1 MRNRTCSAVEKRAC
15 SRRGTPRTRR
25 ARNLYPISGLSIGQ
39 SCPSNHK
46 RLGDTWSIGQAP
58 TNANRWPSTTQA
70 QRETKTPR
78 NSSSPILTRSAMNTV
93 YLSIC
98 LSCQLLHRVPHFHHP
113 HSLSSSS
120 SNNHVAPGRK
130 TVSVDTKRERE
141 RKGRSARLLQTP
153 TAGHRPPK
161 RKVRPKTPG
170 IDRPDANKRK
180 TLAIDPPSEERGNK

>member
-1 MRNRTCSAVEKRAC
+1 MRNRACSTVEKRAC

-39 SCPSNHK
+39 SCPSTHK
-46 RLGDTWSIGQAP
+46 RLGDMWSIGQAP

-78 NSSSPILTRSAMNTV
+78 NSSSPILTSSAMNTV

-98 LSCQLLHRVPHFHHP
+98 LSCQLMHRVPHFHHP

-120 SNNHVAPGRK
+120 SNNHVAPRRK

-141 RKGRSARLLQTP
+141 REKRSIGQTPANTNRWPSTTQAQSETENPRNRSARRQQTP
-153 TAGHRPPK
+153 NAGHRPPK
-161 RKVRPKTPG
+161 RRA
-170 IDRPDANKRK
+170 R
-180 TLAIDPPSEERGNK
+180 